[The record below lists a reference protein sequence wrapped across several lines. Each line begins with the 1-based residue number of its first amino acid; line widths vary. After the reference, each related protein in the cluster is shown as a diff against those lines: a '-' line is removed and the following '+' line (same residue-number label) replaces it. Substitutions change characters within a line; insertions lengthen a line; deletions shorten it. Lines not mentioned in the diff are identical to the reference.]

1 MTQAGSTP
9 ASLSGLFSHSV
20 QELIK
25 TEPLTLLPSATL
37 QQAVESMRAKGRGCV
52 LVVNG
57 KGKLFGV
64 FTERDVVIKL
74 CGDDLTW
81 RGWLLGDCMT
91 PAPKT
96 ILRETTIGE
105 ALQEMNEGRFR
116 HIPVVDSAGCAVG
129 IVSIRDIIIYLVEH
143 HPAAFLNLP
152 SAR

>member
-1 MTQAGSTP
+1 MKQAGATP

-25 TEPLTLLPSATL
+25 TEPLTMLPSATI
-37 QQAVESMRAKGRGCV
+37 QETVESMRVKRRGCV

-57 KGKLFGV
+57 RGKLFGV
-64 FTERDVVIKL
+64 FTERDVVVKL

-91 PAPKT
+91 PAPTT
-96 ILRETTIGE
+96 ISTGTTIGQ
-105 ALQEMNEGRFR
+105 ALQKMNDGRFR
-116 HIPVVDSAGCAVG
+116 HIPVVDTAGCAVG
-129 IVSIRDIIIYLVEH
+129 IVTILDIIIYLVEH

-152 SAR
+152 AAR

>member
-1 MTQAGSTP
+1 MSLAGPTP
-9 ASLSGLFSHSV
+9 ASLAGLFSHSV

-25 TEPLTLLPSATL
+25 TEPLTMPPSATL
-37 QQAVESMRAKGRGCV
+37 QEAVESMRANGRGCL

-57 KGKLFGV
+57 KGRLFGV
-64 FTERDVVIKL
+64 FTERDVVVKL

-91 PAPKT
+91 PAPTT
-96 ILRETTIGE
+96 IARETTIGQ
-105 ALQEMNEGRFR
+105 AVQQMNVGRFR

-129 IVSIRDIIIYLVEH
+129 IVTIRDIIIYLVEH

>member
-1 MTQAGSTP
+1 MTQEGPTP

-25 TEPLTLLPSATL
+25 TEPLMMPPSATL
-37 QQAVESMRAKGRGCV
+37 QETVESMRANDRGCV

-57 KGKLFGV
+57 RGKLFGV

-74 CGDDLTW
+74 NGDDHTW

-96 ILRETTIGE
+96 ISRETTIGQ
-105 ALQEMNEGRFR
+105 ALQKMNEGHFR
-116 HIPVVDSAGCAVG
+116 HIPVVDTAGCAVG
-129 IVSIRDIIIYLVEH
+129 VVTIHDIIIYLVEH

>member
-1 MTQAGSTP
+1 MNQAGATP

-25 TEPLTLLPSATL
+25 TEPLTMLPSTTL
-37 QQAVESMRAKGRGCV
+37 QETVESMRDNGRGCV

-74 CGDDLTW
+74 GGDDLTW

-91 PAPKT
+91 PAPET
-96 ILRETTIGE
+96 IGRETTIGQ
-105 ALQEMNEGRFR
+105 ALQKMNEGRFR
-116 HIPVVDSAGCAVG
+116 HIPVVDEAGCAVG
-129 IVSIRDIIIYLVEH
+129 IVTIHDIIIYLVEH